1 MMRCSGVAHPEEFS
15 VITRRGLEFHLRI
28 SGMHIAQL
36 RYFAHME
43 NSAAHDKYRV
53 CSINFKSIKSTKL
66 DNRFI
71 VFLE

>member
-1 MMRCSGVAHPEEFS
+1 MMRCNGVAHPEEFS

-43 NSAAHDKYRV
+43 NFAAPHKYRV
-53 CSINFKSIKSTKL
+53 CSLKFKGIKSRKL
-66 DNRFI
+66 DNKSNC
-71 VFLE
+71 